1 MSDKPDNPGDH
12 QQILRY
18 LRKQMDG
25 EELARFEVRL
35 MNDTNLF
42 RETQREEALIAALQE
57 CQDALECVG
66 QSPGVLSFRDWIFQ
80 PMTAAAAVLI
90 LIVSVPLIGL
100 QQTAMRGQPIEN
112 LQIASSQYIE
122 GLRSSAQSLPIAAD
136 FPLLLHID
144 AGPESSEEVFAV
156 QMLSEDNQDVVYEEQ
171 DLTSGS
177 EGYLSFLLRE
187 EMVGDYEILVYAGS
201 DLTSEATLSYRI
213 TIR

>member
-1 MSDKPDNPGDH
+1 MSDKPNSPGDH

-18 LRKQMDG
+18 LRKQMDS

-42 RETQREEALIAALQE
+42 RETQREEALIAALKE
-57 CQDALECVG
+57 CQDVLECVG
-66 QSPGVLSFRDWIFQ
+66 ASPGVLGFRDWIFQ

-144 AGPESSEEVFAV
+144 AGPESSGKVFAV
-156 QMLSEDNQDVVYEEQ
+156 QMLNKDNQDVVYEEQ

-187 EMVGDYEILVYAGS
+187 EMAGDYEILVYVGS